1 MPLPSFTPSPV
12 VAALAAGTVAAAATA
27 AGTVPALF
35 MRRGEARANDALFGF
50 GAGVMLAASTF
61 SLLLPALRN
70 ANLAGAGPW
79 GAGMLVSAALLAGAM
94 AVVTVGR
101 TLPHW
106 LWSRAGAAAQGHDE
120 RVQRAWL
127 FVFAICLHNLPEG
140 LSIGVGYAGRDMTHG
155 TTLALAIAIQDIPEG
170 LVVALALFAAGYRRG
185 PAVAVG
191 MASGLI
197 EPVGAVIGVV
207 SLLSYPMLL
216 PAALGAAA
224 GAMLFVVCH
233 EIIPESHLRGA
244 GSWATGGLLSGF
256 VLMMMLDT
264 ALG

>member
-1 MPLPSFTPSPV
+1 MPLPSFTASPV
-12 VAALAAGTVAAAATA
+12 AAALAAGAVAAAATA

-79 GAGMLVSAALLAGAM
+79 GAGMLVGAALLAGAM
-94 AVVTVGR
+94 TVVTVGR

-106 LWSRAGAAAQGHDE
+106 LWSRAGGGPQRDE
-120 RVQRAWL
+120 RAQRAWL

-140 LSIGVGYAGRDMTHG
+140 LSIGVGYAGHDMAHG

-185 PAVAVG
+185 LAVAVG

-197 EPVGAVIGVV
+197 EPVGAVAGVV